1 MFKEKRQQ
9 LNSALADSSSKI
21 IFDDKILCSQ
31 FLRDYI
37 DLPYLRDVQPDDIE
51 DVSEQFV
58 PLFSEERNADRVK
71 RVNIKNENPFFLIS
85 LIEHKSKVDYNVC
98 MQILRYMIHI
108 WEYYEKE
115 AEKMHKGISK
125 TAGFKYPPIIPIV
138 YYEGRG
144 KWSVPL
150 NFHERVWEGDTFGK
164 YLPDFD
170 YYLVPLREFSNED
183 LMNKRDE
190 ISLVMLINKL
200 QTATDIEE
208 FRRIPAEQL
217 EEIIKDSP
225 EHLLQIISDIL
236 LALLLKQNVPV
247 EEAEDLAGNIKEKRM
262 GLLFENMEKI
272 DIQEE
277 RRHTEEQ
284 RRLKEEERRL
294 REEEHKL
301 REMAEEKALRL
312 FIEAYQELGAE
323 KEIALQKLMEK
334 FELNEEQ
341 ASMCLQRYWV

>member
-1 MFKEKRQQ
+1 MYKEKRQQ

-58 PLFSEERNADRVK
+58 SLFSEERNADRVK
-71 RVNIKNENPFFLIS
+71 RVNIRNENPFFLIS

-138 YYEGRG
+138 YYEGSR

-150 NFHERVWEGDTFGK
+150 NFRERVWEGDTFGK

-170 YYLVPLREFSNED
+170 YYLVPLREYSNED

-200 QTATDIEE
+200 QTATDIEA

-294 REEEHKL
+294 REEEQKL

-323 KEIALQKLMEK
+323 KEIALQKLVEK
-334 FELNEEQ
+334 FELTEEQ